1 MKRRLFTSHE
11 DNIEATADAQQ
22 HRFDQPWTITNP
34 VTAALL
40 ARPDQFRY
48 LRPFHGRAASA
59 ADVARGLKVS
69 LPRLRYWIM
78 RALDAGLLVEVP
90 AERRRGRKVRRYRT
104 RSDVLYL
111 PARSTADATLA
122 PLVALW
128 SDAWQQRF
136 VQLTARIYERAGIR
150 GLRLAGTPDGD
161 VRGEWVTGPDQG
173 QLDYADPRLPPLY
186 GGWDLMR
193 LDEPAARELQREL
206 MQLRERYLARG
217 GSGQYLLR
225 LGLVPSPEPGVF

>member
-1 MKRRLFTSHE
+1 MKRRLFTSDGHKL
-11 DNIEATADAQQ
+11 EATTPEQRP
-22 HRFDQPWTITNP
+22 RFDQPWTITNP

-40 ARPDQFRY
+40 ARPEQFRY

-59 ADVARGLKVS
+59 ADVARDLKVS
-69 LPRLRYWIM
+69 LPRLRYWIL
-78 RALDAGLLVEVP
+78 RALDAGLLVEVQ
-90 AERRRGRKVRRYRT
+90 AQRRRGRRVRLYRT
-104 RSDVLYL
+104 RADVLYL

-136 VQLTARIYERAGIR
+136 VELTARIYERAGIR

-161 VRGEWVTGPDQG
+161 VRGEWVSGPDQG
-173 QLDYADPRLPPLY
+173 QLDYADPRLPPMY

-217 GSGQYLLR
+217 GDGQYLLR